1 MLYCGFSHQIE
12 KKIDRAPSSS
22 PRVSIYQDVKH
33 KLKCL
38 VKILGM
44 EKLKIERNCNNNNN
58 NSNNNNNYNN
68 NNSNDKIDMQKLKLN
83 IKFLTLVLLICRT
96 FINTCNIL

>member
-1 MLYCGFSHQIE
+1 MLYCGFSHQI
-12 KKIDRAPSSS
+12 KKKVDRAPSSS

-44 EKLKIERNCNNNNN
+44 EKLKIERNSNNNNN
-58 NSNNNNNYNN
+58 NNNNNNDN
-68 NNSNDKIDMQKLKLN
+68 NDKIDMQKLKLN
-83 IKFLTLVLLICRT
+83 IKFLMNKR
-96 FINTCNIL
+96 